1 MSFSEQLKK
10 ARVEAGLTQQ
20 QVADAIGITNSTY
33 CGYETGKRQ
42 PDVEKIRQIAKL
54 LHTSGDRL
62 LETGFEE
69 TEKAPAQEEQELSEV
84 DMRLLALPDD
94 LKQTV
99 LLLVSQAAEVAAPV
113 VQVSELTAR
122 RIAAEIL
129 KGQESL
135 QQDDTQVA
143 QRR

>member
-62 LETGFEE
+62 LETGFDA
-69 TEKAPAQEEQELSEV
+69 TEKAPAQEEQELSDI

-99 LLLVSQAAEVAAPV
+99 LLLVSQAAEAAAPV

>member
-1 MSFSEQLKK
+1 MEFNERLKK
-10 ARVEAGLTQQ
+10 VRQEKGLTQK
-20 QVADAIGITNSTY
+20 QVADHVGVSKQTITA
-33 CGYETGKRQ
+33 YEAGTRE
-42 PDVEKIRQIAKL
+42 PDLMKL
-54 LHTSGDRL
+54 IL
-62 LETGFEE
+62 LAEAMDTTPDTLLGR
-69 TEKAPAQEEQELSEV
+69 TIEKAPAQEEQELSEV

-99 LLLVSQAAEVAAPV
+99 LLLVSQAAEAAAPV
-113 VQVSELTAR
+113 VRVSELTAR

>member
-1 MSFSEQLKK
+1 MEFNERLKK
-10 ARVEAGLTQQ
+10 VRQEKGLTQK
-20 QVADAIGITNSTY
+20 QVADHVGVSKQTITA
-33 CGYETGKRQ
+33 YEAGTRE
-42 PDVEKIRQIAKL
+42 PDLMKL
-54 LHTSGDRL
+54 IL
-62 LETGFEE
+62 LAEAMDTTPDTLLGR
-69 TEKAPAQEEQELSEV
+69 TIEKAPAQEEQELSEV

-99 LLLVSQAAEVAAPV
+99 LLLVSQAAEAAAPV